1 MPRNQNKT
9 AIITGIRGQDGSYL
23 AELLHRK
30 GYNIIG
36 TSHSYSGYMDICNN
50 NVAAKVI
57 SLNFEDTD
65 SINAIIRKY
74 KPDEIYNLAARS
86 SSSQLFDD
94 PVYTA
99 EINGVAIA
107 RILEAIK
114 KHSPDTRLC
123 SASSSEVF
131 AGTLMSPQN
140 EHTPLS
146 PVNSYGAAKTYGM
159 NIITSYRSRYN
170 TYACSAILYNHE
182 SPRRPTQYVTR
193 KISQAAARISL
204 GLDDALSLGNID
216 SRRDWGYAP
225 DYVKAMWMMMQQ
237 DTPQDFVIATGESHS
252 VREFL
257 DVAFSH
263 ADLDWN
269 EYVAIDPKYFR
280 PTEVEFLQGDASR
293 AQKIL
298 GWEPTIGFK
307 ELVRLMVDADIK
319 ALEEMK
325 QCQDVIKKLTGRENS
340 Q

>member
-114 KHSPDTRLC
+114 KT
-123 SASSSEVF
+123 
-131 AGTLMSPQN
+131 
-140 EHTPLS
+140 
-146 PVNSYGAAKTYGM
+146 
-159 NIITSYRSRYN
+159 
-170 TYACSAILYNHE
+170 
-182 SPRRPTQYVTR
+182 
-193 KISQAAARISL
+193 
-204 GLDDALSLGNID
+204 
-216 SRRDWGYAP
+216 
-225 DYVKAMWMMMQQ
+225 
-237 DTPQDFVIATGESHS
+237 
-252 VREFL
+252 
-257 DVAFSH
+257 FS
-263 ADLDWN
+263 
-269 EYVAIDPKYFR
+269 
-280 PTEVEFLQGDASR
+280 
-293 AQKIL
+293 
-298 GWEPTIGFK
+298 
-307 ELVRLMVDADIK
+307 
-319 ALEEMK
+319 
-325 QCQDVIKKLTGRENS
+325 
-340 Q
+340 